1 MQSQKEEDRGLF
13 DFKKKK
19 QMIEFIRDKEF
30 QIMMSSHLNKSPLSM
45 LDSSDYN
52 RSNQNKAVAL
62 QNQLINQKIQEYDLT
77 SRSPKMM
84 REVDSDMMK
93 LSVIS
98 SRRATHINNNYQN
111 NVFLKGDLSELSMLN
126 PVFQNN
132 GTMKFNKK
140 FTNLRYQQL
149 EDSLLKQIN

>member
-30 QIMMSSHLNKSPLSM
+30 QMMMSSHLNKSPLSM

-62 QNQLINQKIQEYDLT
+62 QNQLIN
-77 SRSPKMM
+77 
-84 REVDSDMMK
+84 
-93 LSVIS
+93 
-98 SRRATHINNNYQN
+98 
-111 NVFLKGDLSELSMLN
+111 
-126 PVFQNN
+126 
-132 GTMKFNKK
+132 
-140 FTNLRYQQL
+140 
-149 EDSLLKQIN
+149 